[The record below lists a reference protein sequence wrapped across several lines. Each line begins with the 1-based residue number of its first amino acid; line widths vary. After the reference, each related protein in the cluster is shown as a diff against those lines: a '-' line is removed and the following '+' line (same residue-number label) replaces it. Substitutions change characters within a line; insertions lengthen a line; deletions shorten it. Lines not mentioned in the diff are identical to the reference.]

1 MTILNSY
8 HSYQFGSESALSLP
22 QMRQIVTCFETD
34 GAPSDGVLG
43 GRAAVSTIDLK
54 NIGRVVVR
62 NYRRGGLLRHFNKKT
77 YLKLCDYRCRSEFE
91 LLQHLEKIGICVPH
105 PVAFAYQCIL
115 STFFYRAW
123 LITKEI
129 SNACTLAHLSV
140 TVPDRIRPVMNNL
153 TRQISVLLENHI
165 HHVDLH
171 PGNVLVDAAD
181 QVFIIDF
188 DKART
193 NQKNHLRLRKKYRE
207 RWQRAVLKYNLPSIL
222 NDIVIP

>member
-1 MTILNSY
+1 MTTIQPYNK
-8 HSYQFGSESALSLP
+8 YQFGAVSALTEQ
-22 QMRQIVTCFETD
+22 QMHQMIDCFET
-34 GAPSDGVLG
+34 PGVSSQDVLE
-43 GRAAVSTIDLK
+43 GRASVSTIDLK

-181 QVFIIDF
+181 RVFIIDF

-222 NDIVIP
+222 NEIIIP